1 MDRLSTVIDLCYAV
15 TPGTFEDIVEH
26 LVPELQRR
34 GVHWLDYPEPSNG
47 RKHLTARE
55 GIYGTGQTRLA
66 DDHYGSAFKWNVGDE
81 VGPRLEAGGGVLAKQ
96 NGGLLDKSTTDGH
109 GLKRFADA
117 NAETLSSS
125 KKVKVVA

>member
-1 MDRLSTVIDLCYAV
+1 V

-66 DDHYGSAFKWNVGDE
+66 EDHYGSAFKWNVGDE
-81 VGPRLEAGGGVLAKQ
+81 VGPRLETGGGVASER
-96 NGGLLDKSTTDGH
+96 NGNSTENPATNGH
-109 GLKRFADA
+109 HGSKRSADA
-117 NAETLSSS
+117 NGEDLSSS
-125 KKVKVVA
+125 KKIKVVAQ

>member
-1 MDRLSTVIDLCYAV
+1 V

-34 GVHWLDYPEPSNG
+34 GVHWLDYPEPSQG

-81 VGPRLEAGGGVLAKQ
+81 VGPTLETGGGVAVERNEDLSGKPAM
-96 NGGLLDKSTTDGH
+96 NGHH
-109 GLKRFADA
+109 GLKRSAVA
-117 NAETLSSS
+117 NGEDLSSN
-125 KKVKVVA
+125 KKIRVVA